1 MISQLNRQDAELLL
15 LKQVMGRIGCNDG
28 FNTYVYPVNY
38 LFDGKHIVCHS
49 LWGAKIE
56 VMRLNKRVCFLVD
69 EIIDFMNWKS
79 VMVLGEY
86 QEIEEERDRYHAMK
100 AFVDRRLY
108 IKINE
113 TSIIKD
119 TQHQANLYKQEGDGK
134 PVIYRIIP
142 QEITGRYE
150 NG

>member
-1 MISQLNRQDAELLL
+1 MIGQLNRQDAELLL
-15 LKQVMGRIGCNDG
+15 LKQVVGRIGCNDG
-28 FNTYVYPVNY
+28 FNTYIYPVNY

-49 LWGAKIE
+49 LWGAKIQ

-86 QEIEEERDRYHAMK
+86 QEIEEERDRYQAMK

-119 TQHQANLYKQEGDGK
+119 TQNQANLHQHEGDSK
-134 PVIYRIIP
+134 PVIYRIVP
-142 QEITGRYE
+142 EEITGRYE